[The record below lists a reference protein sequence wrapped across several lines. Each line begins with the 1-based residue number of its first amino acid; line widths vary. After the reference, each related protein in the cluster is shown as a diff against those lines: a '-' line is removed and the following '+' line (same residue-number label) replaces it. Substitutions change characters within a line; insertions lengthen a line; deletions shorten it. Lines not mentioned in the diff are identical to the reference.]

1 MAAAP
6 EAEATGPDT
15 GPAVGPDIGP
25 DTSLQAEP
33 RPTLRQL
40 GGDCLLLGATA
51 FGGGAMISLLQDR
64 FTQRRRWLRDREF
77 LEAATLAQ
85 SLPGA
90 IATNT
95 VAFVGYRLH
104 GPVGALVS
112 MTLYAL
118 PSFVLML
125 VFAALYGHLRDI
137 PSATAVLTGLNAAAS
152 GLVAVTAV
160 RLGRQAVTTQ
170 WQWFQA
176 AAVFGLA
183 VSFPAL
189 TLYLILL
196 SLLGG
201 LFGAARQRRTDAPP
215 DTTAPLQAPLPLRR
229 HLFLALGLGLLVT
242 GMGLGSGFITEPFL
256 RRLVQLALVTLKVG
270 GLTFG
275 GGFVIIPLLVHE
287 VVDVHHWLTSK
298 EVSDAAALGLL
309 TPGPFVIAATFIGY
323 RVAGLA
329 GAAVTTLG
337 IFGLP
342 LWLVVMVAGAVERFR
357 QNALVQGAL
366 RGVMPT
372 GVALLAAAAVTI
384 GKGAYTPA
392 LYTWVLAP
400 GLGLTSAWLAGRH
413 HTNPMFILFGGALAG
428 LAGQWLFA

>member
-1 MAAAP
+1 MTATP
-6 EAEATGPDT
+6 EAEAAGSDT
-15 GPAVGPDIGP
+15 ALD
-25 DTSLQAEP
+25 AEP

-40 GGDCLLLGATA
+40 AKDCLLLGATA

-112 MTLYAL
+112 MALYAL
-118 PSFVLML
+118 PSFVLMIT
-125 VFAALYGHLRDI
+125 FAALYERLRNI
-137 PSATAVLTGLNAAAS
+137 PSAMAVLTGLNAAAS

-160 RLGRQAVTTQ
+160 RLGRQAIATR
-170 WQWFQA
+170 WQWLQA
-176 AAVFGLA
+176 TAVFGLA
-183 VSFPAL
+183 VGFPAL

-201 LFGAARQRRTDAPP
+201 LSGAARQHRTNPLP
-215 DTTAPLQAPLPLRR
+215 DTTTPPQALLSLRC
-229 HLFLALGLGLLVT
+229 HMFLALGLGMLVT
-242 GMGLGSGFITEPFL
+242 GMWLGSHFIAEPFFQ
-256 RRLVQLALVTLKVG
+256 RLVQLALVTFKVG

-275 GGFVIIPLLVHE
+275 GGFVIIPLLGHE
-287 VVDVHHWLTSK
+287 VVDVHHWLSPK
-298 EVSDAAALGLL
+298 EVADAAALGLL

-342 LWLVVMVAGAVERFR
+342 LWLVVMVAGAIERFR

-366 RGVMPT
+366 CGVMPT

-392 LYTWVLAP
+392 LYTWALAP

-413 HTNPMFILFGGALAG
+413 HTNPMFILFGGALVG

>member
-1 MAAAP
+1 MTAAP
-6 EAEATGPDT
+6 EAEAAGPDT
-15 GPAVGPDIGP
+15 GLDIAL
-25 DTSLQAEP
+25 DAEP

-112 MTLYAL
+112 MALYAL

-160 RLGRQAVTTQ
+160 RLGRQAVAMR
-170 WQWFQA
+170 WQGLQA

-183 VSFPAL
+183 ISFPAL

-201 LFGAARQRRTDAPP
+201 LLWAAWQRRMPP
-215 DTTAPLQAPLPLRR
+215 VPEATTPETIVHAGASLPLRH
-229 HLFLALGLGLLVT
+229 HLLLATGLGLLVT
-242 GMGLGSGFITEPFL
+242 GLWLGSGFITEPFL

-275 GGFVIIPLLVHE
+275 GGFVIIPLLGHE
-287 VVDVHHWLTSK
+287 VVDVHLWLTPK

-309 TPGPFVIAATFIGY
+309 TPGPFVIAAAFIGY

-384 GKGAYTPA
+384 GKGAYTPD

-413 HTNPMFILFGGALAG
+413 HTNPMFILFGGALVG

>member
-1 MAAAP
+1 MAATP
-6 EAEATGPDT
+6 EAEASGLD
-15 GPAVGPDIGP
+15 AGPDIRLDAAP
-25 DTSLQAEP
+25 H
-33 RPTLRQL
+33 PTLRQL
-40 GGDCLLLGATA
+40 SGDCLLLGATA

-64 FTQRRRWLRDREF
+64 FTHRRRWLRDADF
-77 LEAATLAQ
+77 LEAVTLAQ

-104 GPVGALVS
+104 GPVGALVG

-118 PSFVLML
+118 PSFLLML
-125 VFAALYGHLRDI
+125 IFAALYEQLRDI
-137 PSATAVLTGLNAAAS
+137 PSATAVFTGLNAAAA

-160 RLGRQAVTTQ
+160 RLGRQAIATR
-170 WQWFQA
+170 WQWLQVT
-176 AAVFGLA
+176 AVFGLA
-183 VSFPAL
+183 VGFPAL

-201 LFGAARQRRTDAPP
+201 LLRAARQYRMSPSPEATTSDATVP
-215 DTTAPLQAPLPLRR
+215 AGAPLPLRR
-229 HLFLALGLGLLVT
+229 HLFLGVGLGLFVT
-242 GMGLGSGFITEPFL
+242 GMWLGSGFIAEPFL
-256 RRLVQLALVTLKVG
+256 QRLVQLALVTLKVG

-275 GGFVIIPLLVHE
+275 GGFVIIPLLGHE
-287 VVDVHHWLTSK
+287 VVDVHHWLRPK
-298 EVSDAAALGLL
+298 EVADAAALGLL

-329 GAAVTTLG
+329 GAVVTTLG

-342 LWLVVMVAGAVERFR
+342 LWLVVMVAGAVARFR

-392 LYTWVLAP
+392 LYTWALAP

>member
-1 MAAAP
+1 MAAAH
-6 EAEATGPDT
+6 EAEAAGPDT
-15 GPAVGPDIGP
+15 GPDAPP
-25 DTSLQAEP
+25 H
-33 RPTLRQL
+33 PTLRQL
-40 GGDCLLLGATA
+40 GKDCLLLGATA
-51 FGGGAMISLLQDR
+51 FGGGAMVSLLQDR
-64 FTQRRRWLRDREF
+64 FTHHRRWLRDPDF
-77 LEAATLAQ
+77 LEAVTLAQ

-104 GPVGALVS
+104 GPVGALVG
-112 MTLYAL
+112 MALYAL
-118 PSFVLML
+118 PSFLLML
-125 VFAALYGHLRDI
+125 IFAALYEQLRDI
-137 PSATAVLTGLNAAAS
+137 PSATAVFTGLNAAAA

-160 RLGRQAVTTQ
+160 RLGRQAIATR
-170 WQWFQA
+170 WQWLQA
-176 AAVFGLA
+176 TAVFGLA
-183 VSFPAL
+183 VGFPVL

-201 LFGAARQRRTDAPP
+201 LFWAARQRRTPP
-215 DTTAPLQAPLPLRR
+215 SPEAATPETTAPAGAPLPMRR
-229 HLFLALGLGLLVT
+229 HLFLAVGLGLFVT
-242 GMGLGSGFITEPFL
+242 GMWLGRGFITEPFL
-256 RRLVQLALVTLKVG
+256 QRLVQLALVTLKVG

-275 GGFVIIPLLVHE
+275 GGFVIIPLLGHE
-287 VVDVHHWLTSK
+287 VVDVHHWLRPK
-298 EVSDAAALGLL
+298 EVADAAALGLL

-392 LYTWVLAP
+392 LYTWALAP

-413 HTNPMFILFGGALAG
+413 HTNPMFILFGGALVG

>member
-1 MAAAP
+1 MAVTP
-6 EAEATGPDT
+6 DAEATG
-15 GPAVGPDIGP
+15 VHIGP
-25 DTSLQAEP
+25 DAEQ

-40 GGDCLLLGATA
+40 GRDCLLLGATA

-64 FTQRRRWLRDREF
+64 FTQRHRWLHDWEF

-104 GPVGALVS
+104 GSVGAV
-112 MTLYAL
+112 MGMALYAL

-125 VFAALYGHLRDI
+125 IFAALYEQLRDI
-137 PSATAVLTGLNAAAS
+137 PSATAVFTGLNAAAA
-152 GLVAVTAV
+152 GLVAVTAI
-160 RLGRQAVTTQ
+160 RLGRQAVATP
-170 WQWFQA
+170 WQFLQA
-176 AAVFGLA
+176 IAVFGLA
-183 VSFPAL
+183 ITFSAL

-201 LFGAARQRRTDAPP
+201 LLWATRQRRTSISP
-215 DTTAPLQAPLPLRR
+215 DTTASPGAFLSLRV
-229 HLFLALGLGLLVT
+229 HLLLALGLGLLVT
-242 GMGLGSGFITEPFL
+242 GMWLGSSSIAESHIQ
-256 RRLVQLALVTLKVG
+256 RLVQLALVTLKVG

-275 GGFVIIPLLVHE
+275 GGFVIIPLLGHE
-287 VVDVHHWLTSK
+287 VVDVHHWVAPK
-298 EVSDAAALGLL
+298 EVADAAALGLL

-329 GAAVTTLG
+329 GAAVVTLG

-342 LWLVVMVAGAVERFR
+342 LWLVLIVAGAVERFR
-357 QNALVQGAL
+357 QNPLVQGAL

-384 GKGAYTPA
+384 GKGAYTPDG
-392 LYTWVLAP
+392 YTWVLAP
-400 GLGLTSAWLAGRH
+400 GVGLISAWLAGCH
-413 HTNPMFILFGGALAG
+413 HTNPMFILFGGALVG
-428 LAGQWLFA
+428 VVGQWMFT

>member
-1 MAAAP
+1 MTATP
-6 EAEATGPDT
+6 EAEAAGADT
-15 GPAVGPDIGP
+15 ALD
-25 DTSLQAEP
+25 AEL

-40 GGDCLLLGATA
+40 AKDCLLLGATA

-112 MTLYAL
+112 MALYAL
-118 PSFVLML
+118 PSFVLMIT
-125 VFAALYGHLRDI
+125 FAALYERLRNI

-160 RLGRQAVTTQ
+160 RLGRQAVAMR
-170 WQWFQA
+170 WQWLQA

-183 VSFPAL
+183 VWFPAL

-201 LFGAARQRRTDAPP
+201 LLWAARQRRMPSSPEA
-215 DTTAPLQAPLPLRR
+215 TTPETIVPAGASLPLRH
-229 HLFLALGLGLLVT
+229 HLLLAVGLGLLVT
-242 GMGLGSGFITEPFL
+242 SMWLGSGSLTEPFL
-256 RRLVQLALVTLKVG
+256 QRLVQLALATLKIG

-275 GGFVIIPLLVHE
+275 GGFVIIPLLGHE
-287 VVDVHHWLTSK
+287 VVDVHHWLTPK
-298 EVSDAAALGLL
+298 EVADAAALGLL

-329 GAAVTTLG
+329 GATVVTLG

-342 LWLVVMVAGAVERFR
+342 LWLVVMVAGAVEHFR

-413 HTNPMFILFGGALAG
+413 HTNPMFILFGGALVG